1 MSAGAAGAAA
11 AAAAQARRQHE
22 EEEHMTDYRPEDLTA
37 GWEFKILRSA
47 TGRFKDPGFLRAAL
61 ADEERA
67 GWTMLEKFDNSRVR
81 LRRPAAA
88 RAKDATLGF
97 DPYRTSVGISETQL
111 ALTIVVSVIGGL
123 ALVGGLIAFLVKR

>member
-1 MSAGAAGAAA
+1 
-11 AAAAQARRQHE
+11 
-22 EEEHMTDYRPEDLTA
+22 MTDYRPEDLAA

-88 RAKDATLGF
+88 RASDANLGF
-97 DPYRTSVGISETQL
+97 DPYRTSVGITETQL
-111 ALTIVVSVIGGL
+111 AITIVLTVVVVL
-123 ALVGGLIAFLVKR
+123 ALVGGLIAFLAKR

>member
-11 AAAAQARRQHE
+11 GAAAHARRQQE
-22 EEEHMTDYRPEDLTA
+22 EEEHMTDYRPEDLAA

-81 LRRPAAA
+81 LRRPVAA
-88 RAKDATLGF
+88 RASDASLGF
-97 DPYRTSVGISETQL
+97 DPYRTSVGITEVQL
-111 ALTIVVSVIGGL
+111 GLTIALTVVVVL
-123 ALVGGLIAFLVKR
+123 ALVGGLIAFLAKR

>member
-1 MSAGAAGAAA
+1 
-11 AAAAQARRQHE
+11 
-22 EEEHMTDYRPEDLTA
+22 MTDYRPEDLAA

-47 TGRFKDPGFLRAAL
+47 TGSFKDPGFLRASL

-88 RAKDATLGF
+88 RANDASLGF
-97 DPYRTSVGISETQL
+97 DPYRTSVGISETRL
-111 ALTIVVSVIGGL
+111 ALTIVLSVVVGF